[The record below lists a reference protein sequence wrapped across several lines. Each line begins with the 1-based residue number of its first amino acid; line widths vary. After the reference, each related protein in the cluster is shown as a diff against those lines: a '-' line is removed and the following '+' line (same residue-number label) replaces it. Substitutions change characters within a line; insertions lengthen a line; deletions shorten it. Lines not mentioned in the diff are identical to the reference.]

1 MYCCLLFRGSM
12 HLYDDY
18 YNIFTDEFKEICCK
32 FAKFNYTLRGLCGKY
47 DVSMSGNQ
55 SVSDRFYLTNFA
67 KLNNSY
73 SQIIEKLY
81 KRYDDIEETE

>member
-1 MYCCLLFRGSM
+1 MGCFNKMGFYS
-12 HLYDDY
+12 HLP
-18 YNIFTDEFKEICCK
+18 IIAGDEIVMFIC
-32 FAKFNYTLRGLCGKY
+32 
-47 DVSMSGNQ
+47 
-55 SVSDRFYLTNFA
+55 VSDRFYLNNFA